1 MTAWMHGEKNKNKKN
16 KSLWAYLLHI
26 EAQKHKL
33 AVYMQTKNADFPE
46 SLLQQYNFQKVA
58 ETIPTDEATDESEE
72 KEDVGAN

>member
-1 MTAWMHGEKNKNKKN
+1 MHGEKNKKK
-16 KSLWAYLLHI
+16 KKKEALGLLVAHRSSKTLVGSLYA
-26 EAQKHKL
+26 
-33 AVYMQTKNADFPE
+33 TKNADFPE